1 MLVEL
6 VYVLNMTPDSFSDTE
21 HFEAKNARFPDIAAY
36 LRKLRVQYIDIGGVA
51 SGPTSHYI
59 DIDTEWARIEPAL
72 GYFLGEGFTV
82 SVDTYNLATAKR
94 AVAKGAHMIN
104 DIGIDNANTDIADYI
119 YDKQVQYIRMF
130 KGYDRVHDFLSSNVS
145 TDTIIGEVK
154 SFFQKFSYLEDRL
167 IVDPGWG
174 AFLSN
179 DPAVTDALIRDIAEL
194 NYPRMMVA
202 ISRKGFLRRFA
213 GFDLDELSALVGLL
227 IVQKLASR
235 SSLETLYIRTHAPD
249 VQKRYLDV
257 YHHFCRDN

>member
-6 VYVLNMTPDSFSDTE
+6 VYVLNMTPDSFSDSEGYGTR
-21 HFEAKNARFPDIAAY
+21 KARFPEIAAY
-36 LRKLRVQYIDIGGVA
+36 LRKLSVQYIDIGGVA
-51 SGPTSHYI
+51 SGPTSSYV
-59 DIDTEWARIEPAL
+59 DVDTEWMRIEPAL
-72 GYFLGEGFTV
+72 SYFLGEGFTV
-82 SVDTYNLATAKR
+82 SVDTYNLATAKK
-94 AVAKGAHMIN
+94 AITKGAHIIN
-104 DIGIDNANTDIADYI
+104 DIGIDNASTDIADYI
-119 YDKQVQYIRMF
+119 YDKQVKYVRMF

-154 SFFQKFSYLEDRL
+154 NFFDKFTYLEDRL

-179 DPAVTDALIRDIAEL
+179 DPAVTDALIRDISKLRYRE
-194 NYPRMMVA
+194 MMIA

-213 GFDLDELSALVGLL
+213 GFDIDELSAYVGLL
-227 IVQKLASR
+227 IVQKLAKISGF
-235 SSLETLYIRTHAPD
+235 EKIYIRTHAPD